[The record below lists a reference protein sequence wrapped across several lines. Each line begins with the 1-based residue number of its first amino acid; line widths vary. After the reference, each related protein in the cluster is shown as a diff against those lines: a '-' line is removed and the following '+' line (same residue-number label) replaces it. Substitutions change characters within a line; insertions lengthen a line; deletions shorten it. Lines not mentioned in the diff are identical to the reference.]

1 MYIMETKY
9 LSLHNFKFV
18 KLYMNYFVLK
28 KIVVAKNVNQSMES
42 ARKKT
47 NVHTHT

>member
-9 LSLHNFKFV
+9 LSLYKFV

-28 KIVVAKNVNQSMES
+28 KRLLLLRMLIKAWSQQE
-42 ARKKT
+42 RKLMF
-47 NVHTHT
+47 THIPL